1 VAGDQPPDDRR
12 TSVLLADDDER
23 FRSLLRGLLED
34 DGYAVVAEASTAADA
49 VRLAT
54 SARPDVVLLEL
65 IMPWGPAG
73 AATDA
78 HPPAADRGTPVVGR
92 AVGQEAG
99 LQAAAAIREA
109 LPDIRIVI
117 VSSLFDLDVQRAASA
132 LGVGYVEKVAG
143 IDALEVAIEGTSL
156 PAG

>member
-34 DGYAVVAEASTAADA
+34 DGYAVVAEAPTAADA

-54 SARPDVVLLEL
+54 SARPDVVVLDL
-65 IMPWGPAG
+65 IMPWDP
-73 AATDA
+73 TET
-78 HPPAADRGTPVVGR
+78 PAAAQAAGRATPVMGGE
-92 AVGQEAG
+92 VGQEAG
-99 LQAAAAIREA
+99 LKAAAALRQA
-109 LPDIRIVI
+109 LPGIRIVI
-117 VSSLFDLDVQRAASA
+117 VSSLFDLDVQRAAAA

-143 IDALEVAIEGTSL
+143 IDALEVAIEATAL

>member
-54 SARPDVVLLEL
+54 SARPDVVLLDL
-65 IMPWGPAG
+65 IMPWAPPESP
-73 AATDA
+73 
-78 HPPAADRGTPVVGR
+78 PPAADRSTPVVGR
-92 AVGQEAG
+92 GVDQEVG

-109 LPDIRIVI
+109 RPDVRIVI
-117 VSSLFDLDVQRAASA
+117 VSSLFDLDVQRAAAA

-143 IDALEVAIEGTSL
+143 IDALEVAIEATAL